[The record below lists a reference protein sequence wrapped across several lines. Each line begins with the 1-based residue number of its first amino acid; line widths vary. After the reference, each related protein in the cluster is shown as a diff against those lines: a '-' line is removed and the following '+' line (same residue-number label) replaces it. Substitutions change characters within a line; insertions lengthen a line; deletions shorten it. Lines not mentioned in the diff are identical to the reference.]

1 MKEKVL
7 ITGASGFLGFHIIN
21 AAFEANLDVYAAIR
35 PNSNVKHLSHLPIN
49 YIQLDYEDVDSMAIE
64 IEDKKYSYIIHA
76 AGITKSVT
84 EDAYNLINNLFT
96 TNLALAAARN
106 ANSIKKFVFVSSL
119 AACGPLSNINGYIK
133 ESIIPNPVTAYGRSK
148 LSAENNI
155 SQLNLPVII
164 LRPTA
169 IYGPREKDIF
179 IVTSSINKG
188 WDLYIGKLKQ
198 KLSFVHGKDVGD
210 IAVKSLL
217 IPNVTGIYNITDGQD
232 YTRYDYAIIV
242 KQILNK
248 KAIKLHLPES
258 LVRVALAGVEQVNK
272 ILKKAAPVSREKLQE
287 LLAINWA
294 CDISKAT
301 TELNYSPNFNLK
313 QGLEETI
320 EWYRQNKWI

>member
-1 MKEKVL
+1 
-7 ITGASGFLGFHIIN
+7 
-21 AAFEANLDVYAAIR
+21 
-35 PNSNVKHLSHLPIN
+35 
-49 YIQLDYEDVDSMAIE
+49 
-64 IEDKKYSYIIHA
+64 
-76 AGITKSVT
+76 
-84 EDAYNLINNLFT
+84 
-96 TNLALAAARN
+96 
-106 ANSIKKFVFVSSL
+106 
-119 AACGPLSNINGYIK
+119 
-133 ESIIPNPVTAYGRSK
+133 
-148 LSAENNI
+148 
-155 SQLNLPVII
+155 
-164 LRPTA
+164 
-169 IYGPREKDIF
+169 
-179 IVTSSINKG
+179 
-188 WDLYIGKLKQ
+188 
-198 KLSFVHGKDVGD
+198 
-210 IAVKSLL
+210 L